1 MGGVCVHVL
10 EEKLLGGVLVAG
22 LGEMCVY
29 GRVRMWGHGWAHR
42 YVCGRVRRGVPQG
55 AVRVREGR
63 ACSVVETASS
73 IEGTHWV
80 SNIVVQ
86 I

>member
-1 MGGVCVHVL
+1 M
-10 EEKLLGGVLVAG
+10 
-22 LGEMCVY
+22 
-29 GRVRMWGHGWAHR
+29 
-42 YVCGRVRRGVPQG
+42 
-55 AVRVREGR
+55 REGC

-80 SNIVVQ
+80 SNIVVE